1 MGIQTPV
8 RVAALLLAVCAYT
21 SASADTSSSPSQW
34 AQWVQRQV
42 SQLPASR
49 AITAE
54 QERLLAQSR
63 ALSQPLYNPSLN
75 IDYEDSLDITQTVGL
90 SQTLDW
96 SGKAR
101 ASRDAV
107 AVRDQLAQL
116 RGDKARARLLADS
129 LNALVA
135 HAAAREQLAAA
146 REQEQQL
153 RDLTDLIRRR
163 EQAGDVGQV
172 DAQLAYL
179 SLGQAQQALA
189 DAESAA
195 TRAATTLRQQLAS
208 QQPAVALPAADR
220 WQAPS
225 LTHGVVQ
232 RLPTSFD
239 LQLAEQQLALAE
251 RGVSVADKQ
260 RNTDPTLGLRVGQE
274 GGENLWGVDF
284 SLPLKFFNTGKPG
297 YEAALADSEERRALL
312 EKTRNDIQARLDGAL
327 SDYQQRRERW
337 ETWQQLTGDSLARS
351 DTLLKRV
358 WQQGELTTQNYL
370 QALNQRL
377 DTRLAGI
384 ALRDAM
390 QQAWVQWL
398 YESAQLNDWLNQLAN
413 E

>member
-8 RVAALLLAVCAYT
+8 RMAALLLAVCAYA
-21 SASADTSSSPSQW
+21 SASADSSSSPAQW

-49 AITAE
+49 AIQAE

-96 SGKAR
+96 SG
-101 ASRDAV
+101 
-107 AVRDQLAQL
+107 
-116 RGDKARARLLADS
+116 KARARLLADS